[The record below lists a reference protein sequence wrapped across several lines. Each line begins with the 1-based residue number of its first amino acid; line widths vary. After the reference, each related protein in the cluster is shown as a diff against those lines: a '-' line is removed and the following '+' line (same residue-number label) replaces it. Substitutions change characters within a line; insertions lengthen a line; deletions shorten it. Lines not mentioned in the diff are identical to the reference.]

1 MYIKMDHL
9 KEHIEYKN
17 PKILFE
23 TIMREADELYNLD
36 HINFDTW
43 EKAIYASCILN
54 AFKVAGNSKL
64 SKEDLYKYTEQVFKD
79 CKEYAEQNNLLMDG
93 KE

>member
-1 MYIKMDHL
+1 MDHL

-23 TIMREADELYNLD
+23 TVIKVADALYGTD
-36 HINFDTW
+36 FDTW
-43 EKAIYASCILN
+43 EKAIYASCILLS
-54 AFKVAGNSKL
+54 FKVAGKSTL
-64 SKEDLYKYTEQVFKD
+64 SKEDVTKYAEQIMND
-79 CKEYAEQNNLLMDG
+79 CKEYAEQNNLLMNG